1 MGGMGTGRCG
11 YRMVLGLAFL
21 LALLAGGGDNLP
33 LLTAQETPTPAA
45 AIAPAVTVRAD
56 NRQPAAASSYTVGFT
71 AAAALPPG
79 QSHPIIL
86 TLHEDIGVPPQ
97 LNPQGIRITADRVA
111 DLDGTARGSGAG
123 RPLDLT
129 LRGQDDPRD
138 PAVITLYLGD
148 MGAVD
153 GLQQIAAGARVSIT
167 FSVGVGLSNP
177 AEGGHFPWT
186 VQVGQDAEP
195 VAAAHPEA
203 LVRQAF
209 GEAAMPATAD
219 DLITGLLIDRE
230 VVLSSASAGRGTDLV
245 AIGRGF
251 KNDTTLTFW
260 RDGNFNGTREANESV
275 LCVTQV
281 GRDDIGSCAFPVQ
294 SPPFVPGAGDCV
306 IRAAD
311 PVSEPNCNLV
321 NAADGRGQSAT
332 LVLAGD
338 NLADV
343 EDMPILELDGQV
355 RAEFS
360 SGHQILIHL
369 ADFPPGA
376 LAAVALSGQAV
387 VFPNLSVGA
396 GGALTFSVAAP
407 PELRT
412 GRHDLRVAV
421 TRRDNGDEFAA
432 RATVIVVSGPVVR
445 AAPGAVVPN
454 QRIHLTGNGFSLAD
468 DAGEPVTI
476 AAITLN
482 GDPIDAG
489 RIYGG
494 GGAGGSGDIGV
505 DVHGNWSA
513 TLDLPVNRATT
524 TPGKVELRVRDSRG
538 RAGSVEVLIA
548 PRELTIAP
556 AWGRVGSVVTVT
568 GRHFPSRNDL
578 GSSLLLQVIYDAGR
592 SQELA
597 TAAPDGNGYFAVE
610 LRVPRAAAIPSTNQV
625 RVEFRDDDGALV
637 STLAAHDVPGAALT
651 LTPNAG
657 PPGTLVTVAGQGFRE
672 FVPAQWVKVGS
683 LEVTPAPRPATDG
696 QGNVT
701 MQFPLPGLEAG
712 VQTVQLAVAGV
723 TASAEFAVTPLNAA
737 VGAATPTAAALSNLG
752 GWLRRVFHFDNATKE
767 WTFYDPEVAAVST
780 LDNLVAGESYWVL
793 AAETAE
799 VILNGKTRL
808 LTCAGGNC
816 WNLVVW

>member
-1 MGGMGTGRCG
+1 MGGMGTGLCG
-11 YRMVLGLAFL
+11 YRIVVLGLAFL

-33 LLTAQETPTPAA
+33 LAAQETPRPAA
-45 AIAPAVTVRAD
+45 VIEPAVTVRAD

-71 AAAALPPG
+71 AAVDLPPG

-97 LNPQGIRITADRVA
+97 LNPQGIRITADQVS
-111 DLDGTARGSGAG
+111 DLDGTARGAGAG

-129 LRGQDDPRD
+129 LTGQDDPRD
-138 PAVITLYLGD
+138 PAVITIYLGD
-148 MGAVD
+148 MGASD
-153 GLQQIAAGARVSIT
+153 GLQQIAAGARVTIT
-167 FSVGVGLSNP
+167 FSGGVGLSNP
-177 AEGGHFPWT
+177 AEGGRFLWT
-186 VQVGQDAEP
+186 VQVGNDAEA

-209 GEAAMPATAD
+209 GEPAMPAAAA
-219 DLITGLLIDRE
+219 DLITGLLVDRE
-230 VVLSSASAGRGTDLV
+230 VVLSSPSAGRGTELV

-260 RDGNFNGTREANESV
+260 RDGNFNGVRESNESV

-281 GRDDIGSCAFPVQ
+281 GRDDIGSCSFPVQ
-294 SPPFVPGAGDCV
+294 SPPFAPGAGDCV

-311 PVSEPNCNLV
+311 RVSEPNCNLV
-321 NAADGRGQSAT
+321 NAVDGRGQSAT

-343 EDMPILELDGQV
+343 DDIPILELDGLVQ
-355 RAEFS
+355 AEFG

-369 ADFPPGA
+369 ADFPPGE
-376 LAAVALSGQAV
+376 LASVAISGQSVA
-387 VFPNLSVGA
+387 FPNLTVGA

-412 GRHDLRVAV
+412 GYHDLRVAV
-421 TRRDNGDEFAA
+421 TRRDNGEEFAA

-445 AAPGAVVPN
+445 ATPWDVLPN

-468 DAGEPVTI
+468 GGEPVTI

-494 GGAGGSGDIGV
+494 GGSGRSGTIGV

-513 TLDLPVNRATT
+513 TIDLPVNRSTT

-538 RAGSVEVLIA
+538 RAGSVEVVIE
-548 PRELTIAP
+548 PRELTVTP
-556 AWGRVGSVVTVT
+556 AWGRVGSTVMIE
-568 GRHFPSRNDL
+568 GRHFPGRNDQ

-592 SQELA
+592 SQALA
-597 TAAPDGNGYFAVE
+597 TAAPDERGYFTAEV
-610 LRVPRAAAIPSTNQV
+610 RVPRAAGIPSTNPV

-651 LTPNAG
+651 LSPSAG
-657 PPGTLVTVAGQGFRE
+657 PPGTAVTVAGQGFRE

-696 QGNVT
+696 QGRVT
-701 MQFPLPGLEAG
+701 MQFPMPGLAAG
-712 VQTVQLAVAGV
+712 TQTVQVAVAGV
-723 TASAEFAVTPLNAA
+723 TASAEFTVTPLTAA
-737 VGAATPTAAALSNLG
+737 VGAATPAAAALADLG
-752 GWLRRVFHFDNATKE
+752 GRLRRVFHFDNATKE

-793 AAETAE
+793 VGETAE
-799 VILNGKTRL
+799 VILNGKSRQ